1 MFPLL
6 LTASTFGPVEAQVCV
21 ARLGDDSYFVRE
33 AAARRLEVIGPPA
46 LEALKGALGDGDRE
60 RMRRAERVLAAI
72 RRRAAEPTQAAVI
85 PAGARG
91 PTPAQTTAGPARRKP
106 SPVIP

>member
-6 LTASTFGPVEAQVCV
+6 LTAGLFGPVEVQVCV
-21 ARLGDDSYFVRE
+21 ARLGDERYFVRE

-60 RMRRAERVLAAI
+60 RVRRAERAIAAI
-72 RRRAAEPTQAAVI
+72 RRRADEL
-85 PAGARG
+85 
-91 PTPAQTTAGPARRKP
+91 GPATARAGGP
-106 SPVIP
+106 